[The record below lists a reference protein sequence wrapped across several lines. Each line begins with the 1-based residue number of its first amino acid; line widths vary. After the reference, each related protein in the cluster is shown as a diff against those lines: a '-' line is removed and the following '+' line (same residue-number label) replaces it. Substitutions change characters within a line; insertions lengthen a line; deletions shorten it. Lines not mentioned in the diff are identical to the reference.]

1 MVYYSECFSP
11 RGGGISDIQVM
22 NNIYGIKAIVALNNK
37 RKKVDQFEVT
47 NKSCQIC
54 FQYDIQKALI
64 NNSMNLGEFIGGEI
78 KKDEKTGKKK
88 NNKKIG

>member
-1 MVYYSECFSP
+1 
-11 RGGGISDIQVM
+11 M

-54 FQYDIQKALI
+54 FQYDNQKDLI
-64 NNSMNLGEFIGGEI
+64 NNSMNLGEIKGGKLKKMRKRARRKII
-78 KKDEKTGKKK
+78 KK
-88 NNKKIG
+88 

>member
-1 MVYYSECFSP
+1 
-11 RGGGISDIQVM
+11 M

>member
-1 MVYYSECFSP
+1 MFLP
-11 RGGGISDIQVM
+11 PGGGISDIQVM

-54 FQYDIQKALI
+54 FQYYIQKALI